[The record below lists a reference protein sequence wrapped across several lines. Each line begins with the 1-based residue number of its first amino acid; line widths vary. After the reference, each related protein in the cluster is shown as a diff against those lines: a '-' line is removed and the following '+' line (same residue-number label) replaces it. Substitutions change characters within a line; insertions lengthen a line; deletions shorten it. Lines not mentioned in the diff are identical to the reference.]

1 MLREQYLR
9 LENQLACLETKYRQA
24 LAACEKGKNDFIT
37 RLLKTVGNLFN
48 NLQYSDLRVLL
59 EGGYHLNCHKFIF
72 FARSDK
78 WGVGIDDICVE
89 ELDLSD
95 IKYEVAYVMIRWV
108 YTDEFDTD
116 VDDTFIID
124 LLGASQRY
132 NLQSLSNR
140 CEKVLMT
147 FVDEANCEQ
156 YLSLAREKEIR
167 AVLLDKFCAK
177 FIKNHT
183 DHDVANETKKVQ
195 VDSVHTATDSM
206 EKTELSACENEDF
219 VEDDT
224 ITETLST
231 DHSESVMLYVMD
243 EQLNNKLSPNQQNI
257 TVSENNDLNVVEE
270 QASETDDV
278 TGSINVDKIAS
289 TSVMDKCE
297 ANIDDEVSIDYEG
310 GNDENTF
317 EIDNRE
323 IKQKKIHKCDIC
335 QKILKHAYLLNEHRW
350 LHTGEKPFK
359 CKYCSKRFRSQGTLT
374 EHIRIHTREKRYK
387 CDVCDL
393 SFISSTTR
401 RVHKRLHVNPK
412 PHVCSYCYRSFM
424 SVDKLDNHV
433 KTHTS
438 LDSFKCDSCEETFS
452 TKASLARHVVKL
464 HTEKPHSCHICG
476 KSYAR
481 VCNLNLHIESH
492 TGINPAPYDFVPK
505 AIRVY
510 DERTD
515 TSRLMYQCDY
525 CDQKKYSM
533 VALNEHLRIHNGVK
547 PFKCDICDKSFTF
560 VRQLKP
566 HLRMHSGERP
576 YRCEECDKSFTSS
589 MYLQRHR
596 KTHSTDKQY
605 QCDLCG
611 KAFSLMIYLTKHVKK
626 VHV

>member
-297 ANIDDEVSIDYEG
+297 ANIDDEIYV
-310 GNDENTF
+310 
-317 EIDNRE
+317 
-323 IKQKKIHKCDIC
+323 
-335 QKILKHAYLLNEHRW
+335 
-350 LHTGEKPFK
+350 
-359 CKYCSKRFRSQGTLT
+359 
-374 EHIRIHTREKRYK
+374 
-387 CDVCDL
+387 VC
-393 SFISSTTR
+393 
-401 RVHKRLHVNPK
+401 
-412 PHVCSYCYRSFM
+412 
-424 SVDKLDNHV
+424 
-433 KTHTS
+433 
-438 LDSFKCDSCEETFS
+438 
-452 TKASLARHVVKL
+452 TKEVV
-464 HTEKPHSCHICG
+464 T
-476 KSYAR
+476 
-481 VCNLNLHIESH
+481 
-492 TGINPAPYDFVPK
+492 
-505 AIRVY
+505 
-510 DERTD
+510 
-515 TSRLMYQCDY
+515 
-525 CDQKKYSM
+525 
-533 VALNEHLRIHNGVK
+533 
-547 PFKCDICDKSFTF
+547 
-560 VRQLKP
+560 
-566 HLRMHSGERP
+566 
-576 YRCEECDKSFTSS
+576 
-589 MYLQRHR
+589 
-596 KTHSTDKQY
+596 
-605 QCDLCG
+605 
-611 KAFSLMIYLTKHVKK
+611 
-626 VHV
+626 